1 MDIMPVLAKFF
12 LIFAR
17 VSSFFFTV
25 PVFSYRTV
33 PAPVKIGISFCLSYI
48 AYFAVMAEPV
58 QFNET
63 YVLLLLKEI
72 VIGLALGLLAS
83 IMFSAVQ
90 VAGGFID
97 FQMGFSIANVIDPQ
111 TGAQTPIMGQYLYIF
126 AILFLL
132 ATDGHH
138 LLIDGIYYSF
148 RFIRPDQFVNPFS
161 DENVAELAV
170 KSFAVMFVAEL
181 AVKSFAVMFG
191 IALQIS
197 VPIVASLFLVDVA
210 LGILARTV
218 PQLNVF
224 VVGLPLK
231 ILSSFTI
238 LFLVIGVMIFMVKEL
253 FEILLYSLRDYLRI
267 IGGI

>member
-1 MDIMPVLAKFF
+1 MPVLAKFF

-170 KSFAVMFVAEL
+170 KSFAVMF
-181 AVKSFAVMFG
+181 G

>member
-161 DENVAELAV
+161 DENL
-170 KSFAVMFVAEL
+170 AEL

>member
-170 KSFAVMFVAEL
+170 KSFAVMF
-181 AVKSFAVMFG
+181 G

>member
-63 YVLLLLKEI
+63 YILLLLKEI

-170 KSFAVMFVAEL
+170 KSFAVMF
-181 AVKSFAVMFG
+181 G